1 MRMAEDQPHRNTMTR
16 TRSLRKHQTKSEGL
30 LWSILRAEQ
39 LCGLKF
45 RRQHP
50 IGPWITDFACP
61 TRMLVVEIDG
71 GYHDQTVD
79 QDLRRQ
85 HHLQK
90 LGWTIIR
97 FTDDDVEQNAEAVG
111 RGPWAVGRGPW
122 AVGRGIAEELKVPY
136 EFKKRAATGSGSKSM
151 KAAKA
156 KKGKPSPYSISL

>member
-1 MRMAEDQPHRNTMTR
+1 MAEDQPQRNATTR
-16 TRSLRKHQTKSEGL
+16 TRSLRKNQTKSEGL
-30 LWSILRAEQ
+30 LWSILRAKQ

-45 RRQHP
+45 RRQYP

-79 QDLRRQ
+79 RDLRRQ
-85 HHLQK
+85 NHLQK

-97 FTDDDVEQNAEAVG
+97 FTDNDVEQNAEAVG
-111 RGPWAVGRGPW
+111 RA
-122 AVGRGIAEELKVPY
+122 IAEELKVPY
-136 EFKKRAATGSGSKSM
+136 EFKKRVATGSGSKSI

-156 KKGKPSPYSISL
+156 KKVKPSPR